1 VLHDFSWLALNA
13 HTGKANG
20 HKRVDVG
27 AALHQVGGNTG
38 SGKVGWIDDETLST
52 SNTGYRNV

>member
-1 VLHDFSWLALNA
+1 MSFETTITGWHSHI

-38 SGKVGWIDDETLST
+38 SGKVGWV
-52 SNTGYRNV
+52 NGF